1 MNSIKDAEP
10 QIKNLIDRM
19 KKNKE
24 EHKNPMKI
32 FSKEEEKN
40 DDRPIPGKLG
50 PPELSK
56 EKKNQMMERMISAR
70 QNLQKNGLFQDIIK
84 QTSQAI
90 LSKARNLEETLNKN
104 IPTVFNGDSDVK
116 QTHLRVNSDYNVF
129 NIINKSVLRECG
141 TILNLQ
147 TIEQGKKALI
157 DMMMNKPLRQTTK
170 PSMKKFEV

>member
-1 MNSIKDAEP
+1 MNSIKGAEP

-56 EKKNQMMERMISAR
+56 EKKNHGKNDIS
-70 QNLQKNGLFQDIIK
+70 K
-84 QTSQAI
+84 TES
-90 LSKARNLEETLNKN
+90 SKEWS
-104 IPTVFNGDSDVK
+104 IPRY
-116 QTHLRVNSDYNVF
+116 H
-129 NIINKSVLRECG
+129 
-141 TILNLQ
+141 
-147 TIEQGKKALI
+147 
-157 DMMMNKPLRQTTK
+157 
-170 PSMKKFEV
+170 

>member
-1 MNSIKDAEP
+1 MNSIKGAEP

-32 FSKEEEKN
+32 YSKEEEKN

-70 QNLQKNGLFQDIIK
+70 QNLQKKKTCVKN
-84 QTSQAI
+84 QTSGGSHQ
-90 LSKARNLEETLNKN
+90 SG
-104 IPTVFNGDSDVK
+104 PVSWTVPVPG
-116 QTHLRVNSDYNVF
+116 
-129 NIINKSVLRECG
+129 
-141 TILNLQ
+141 
-147 TIEQGKKALI
+147 
-157 DMMMNKPLRQTTK
+157 
-170 PSMKKFEV
+170 

>member
-1 MNSIKDAEP
+1 MNSIKGAEP

-40 DDRPIPGKLG
+40 DDQPIPGKLG

-70 QNLQKNGLFQDIIK
+70 QNLQKNGLSQDILAK
-84 QTSQAI
+84 Q
-90 LSKARNLEETLNKN
+90 ET
-104 IPTVFNGDSDVK
+104 
-116 QTHLRVNSDYNVF
+116 
-129 NIINKSVLRECG
+129 
-141 TILNLQ
+141 
-147 TIEQGKKALI
+147 
-157 DMMMNKPLRQTTK
+157 
-170 PSMKKFEV
+170 